1 MSDRPLTVQVQLFA
15 VARQLAG
22 RETVAVLLPEPA
34 TVGQLRRALGEQFPA
49 LASVLPH
56 VMFAVNA
63 EYADDQAVIPPG
75 AQVACIP
82 PVSGG

>member
-1 MSDRPLTVQVQLFA
+1 MNVRVQLFA

-22 RETVAVLLPEPA
+22 RESIELPLPDGA
-34 TVGQLRRALGEQFPA
+34 TIGQLRQALAAGYPQ

-56 VMFAVNA
+56 VMFAVDA
-63 EYADDQAVIPPG
+63 EYADDDRPIPP
-75 AQVACIP
+75 AAAIACIP

>member
-1 MSDRPLTVQVQLFA
+1 MSGSALNVEVQLFA

-22 RETVAVLLPEPA
+22 RETVAVALSAPA
-34 TVGQLRRALGEQFPA
+34 TVGSLRSALGEQIPA

-63 EYADDQAVIPPG
+63 EYADDGAVIPPG

>member
-1 MSDRPLTVQVQLFA
+1 MSGTAMNVEVQLFA

-22 RETVAVLLPEPA
+22 RETVAVTLSSPA
-34 TVGQLRRALGEQFPA
+34 TVGQLRQALREQFPA
-49 LASVLPH
+49 LAPVLPH

-63 EYADDQAVIPPG
+63 EYADDQAVIPLG
-75 AQVACIP
+75 AAVACIP

>member
-1 MSDRPLTVQVQLFA
+1 MNVRVQLFA

-22 RETVAVLLPEPA
+22 QEAIELSLPDRA
-34 TVGQLRRALGEQFPA
+34 TVGQLRQALREAVPA
-49 LASVLPH
+49 LDAVLPH
-56 VMFAVNA
+56 VMFAVDA

-75 AQVACIP
+75 APVACIP

>member
-1 MSDRPLTVQVQLFA
+1 MNVRVQLFA

-22 RETVAVLLPEPA
+22 RDAIELVLPEGA
-34 TVGQLRRALGEQFPA
+34 TISQLRQSLAAQVPQ

-56 VMFAVNA
+56 VMFAVDS
-63 EYADDQAVIPPG
+63 EYADDHRTISPG
-75 AQVACIP
+75 AAVACIP

>member
-1 MSDRPLTVQVQLFA
+1 MNAPAMNVQVQLFA

-22 RETVAVLLPEPA
+22 RETVAVSLSEPA
-34 TVGQLRRALGEQFPA
+34 TIGRLRQALREQFPA
-49 LASVLPH
+49 LAAVLPH

-63 EYADDQAVIPPG
+63 EYADDEAIIPLG
-75 AQVACIP
+75 AAVACIP

>member
-1 MSDRPLTVQVQLFA
+1 MSGRSIRVEVQLFA

-22 RETVAVLLPEPA
+22 RETVAVSLAEPA
-34 TVGQLRRALGEQFPA
+34 TVGRLRQALGEQFPA

-63 EYADDQAVIPPG
+63 EYADDQSVIPSG

>member
-1 MSDRPLTVQVQLFA
+1 MSGRAVHVEVQLFA

-22 RETVAVLLPEPA
+22 RETVGVSLAEPA
-34 TVGQLRRALGEQFPA
+34 TVGQLRQALGEQFPA

-56 VMFAVNA
+56 VMFALNA
-63 EYADDQAVIPPG
+63 EYADDGTVIPPG
-75 AQVACIP
+75 AAIACIP

>member
-1 MSDRPLTVQVQLFA
+1 MNVRVQLFA

-22 RETVAVLLPEPA
+22 GRECIEIALPEAA
-34 TVGQLRRALGEQFPA
+34 TVGQLREALAASFPQ

-56 VMFAVNA
+56 VLFAVDA
-63 EYADDQAVIPPG
+63 EYASDDRPIPSN
-75 AQVACIP
+75 AAVACIP

>member
-1 MSDRPLTVQVQLFA
+1 MSDRPMNIHVQLFA

-22 RETVAVLLPEPA
+22 REMVAVSVAEPA
-34 TVGQLRRALGEQFPA
+34 TIGQLRRALGEQFPS

-63 EYADDQAVIPPG
+63 EYADDQSLIPPG
-75 AQVACIP
+75 AEVACIP

>member
-1 MSDRPLTVQVQLFA
+1 MSDRLLNIQVQLFA

-22 RETVAVLLPEPA
+22 RETIAVSLAAPA
-34 TVGQLRRALGEQFPA
+34 TVGQLRQALGEQFPA
-49 LASVLPH
+49 LAPVLPH